1 VQLEWSGYRF
11 SRFVPVAE
19 FKVRGLRNR
28 YRQAGVGAPLA
39 AGLTS
44 IEAGQD
50 AEAARRRTPPRTK
63 VPVTALVRLEAPRA
77 SIVSGRL
84 QGRLELYPADSAG
97 SVTVVGREVPL
108 ELEPTSTLALTLE
121 GAQIWHFELAGFRLG
136 DERVFGD
143 GLIMRYPYRPGRV
156 PVVLVHGTAS
166 SPARWAEMINESSN
180 DPVIGQRVQFWL
192 FMYNTGQPILYSAH
206 LLRQALR
213 KATTDFDPKGR
224 DPALRQMVVIGH
236 SQGGLLTKL
245 LTTSSGTR
253 FWDA

>member
-1 VQLEWSGYRF
+1 LPRIFITGVSPLGFAAPEGDHVVIEGGSYALPFGQLELTLDPAQLEWSGYRF

-39 AGLTS
+39 AELTS

-108 ELEPTSTLALTLE
+108 GFEPTSTLALTLE
-121 GAQIWHFELAGFRLG
+121 GAQIWPFELAGFRLG

-143 GLIMRYPYRPGRV
+143 GLICAIRTVRGGSRWCWCTARPR
-156 PVVLVHGTAS
+156 
-166 SPARWAEMINESSN
+166 ARRA
-180 DPVIGQRVQFWL
+180 GQR
-192 FMYNTGQPILYSAH
+192 
-206 LLRQALR
+206 
-213 KATTDFDPKGR
+213 
-224 DPALRQMVVIGH
+224 
-236 SQGGLLTKL
+236 
-245 LTTSSGTR
+245 
-253 FWDA
+253 